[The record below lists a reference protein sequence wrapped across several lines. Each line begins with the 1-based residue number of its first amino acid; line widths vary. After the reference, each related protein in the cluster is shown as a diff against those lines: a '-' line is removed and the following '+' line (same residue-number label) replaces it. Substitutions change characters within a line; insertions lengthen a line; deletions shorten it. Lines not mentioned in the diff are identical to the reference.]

1 MASVNQLCFLRHHAR
16 LLEGPY
22 LEIRSVRDKAVADIP
37 RLFDKQAEFLR
48 VCAQDGLDI
57 DLVVD
62 LTESYKNVRECF
74 DRRQFGTIFCMSA
87 LEECHQPFALAE
99 NLTRLLRDD
108 GKICLA
114 GSFAATQKPAGPDF
128 WRFTPAG
135 IQRLFPFLVFRPDE
149 AAAASSIADE
159 FFPLESPPFIPFD
172 PQCYRQKGFRL
183 RGAVIRVLTRL
194 AKFGLLRWLAGY
206 PYLLVPTEILMIGRL
221 PSGNA
226 AKLKVLL
233 EREDEVFA
241 PDPKTYFDD
250 LSGLKSSL
258 ESLADLPKQ

>member
-1 MASVNQLCFLRHHAR
+1 MATSNQLSFVRHHAK
-16 LLEGPY
+16 LFNGPY
-22 LEIRSVRDKAVADIP
+22 LEIRSVGDKDASALRP
-37 RLFDKQAEFLR
+37 LFQEQSEYFCLS
-48 VCAQDGLDI
+48 AQDGCDI
-57 DLVVD
+57 DLVFD
-62 LTESYKNVRECF
+62 LTEPFKKVSERLG
-74 DRRQFGTIFCMSA
+74 RRQFGTIFCLSG
-87 LEECHQPFALAE
+87 LEECRQPFALAE

-114 GSFAATQKPAGPDF
+114 GSFAAAQKPHGPDF
-128 WRFTPAG
+128 WRFTAAG

-172 PQCYRQKGFRL
+172 LQSYRQKGFRL
-183 RGAVIRVLTRL
+183 RGVVIRVLTRL
-194 AKFGLLRWLAGY
+194 AKLGLLRWLAGY

-241 PDPKTYFDD
+241 PDPNIALDD
-250 LSGLKSSL
+250 LSKFKSSL
-258 ESLADLPKQ
+258 ESMADLSQ